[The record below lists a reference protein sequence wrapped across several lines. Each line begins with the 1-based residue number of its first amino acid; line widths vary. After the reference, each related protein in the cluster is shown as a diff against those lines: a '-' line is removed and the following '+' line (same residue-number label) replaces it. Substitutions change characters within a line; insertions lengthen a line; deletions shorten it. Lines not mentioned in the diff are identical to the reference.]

1 MKKLRAKE
9 HLNKYYLLTLNQK
22 IGAVAQNFK
31 SKIN

>member
-1 MKKLRAKE
+1 MRKLKAKE
-9 HLNKYYLLTLNQK
+9 HLNKNYLLTLKQK